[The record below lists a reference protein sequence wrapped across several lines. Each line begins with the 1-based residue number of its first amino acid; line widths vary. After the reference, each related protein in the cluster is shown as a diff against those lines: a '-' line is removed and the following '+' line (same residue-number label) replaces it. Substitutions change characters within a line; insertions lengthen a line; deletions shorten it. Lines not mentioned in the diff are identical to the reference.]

1 MAALVGKATPD
12 FAAVSVTS
20 PTTKVT
26 LKKLMVKNKP
36 TVLCFVSKSLSP
48 VETSSA
54 VQAMEESAFRAK
66 DKAVFII
73 VSLDS
78 LKAAQELH
86 AEGAIKKCTHL
97 FASTQGKEFSV
108 TRTPAHFVVG
118 ADGKVKMG
126 TEEEV
131 ANYMAFVP
139 L

>member
-1 MAALVGKATPD
+1 MSLVGKATPD
-12 FAAVSVTS
+12 VAAVVVTA

-36 TVLCFVSKSLSP
+36 TIVCFVSKSLSP
-48 VETSSA
+48 EETKAA
-54 VQAMEESAFRAK
+54 VQAMEEGAFQAK
-66 DKAVFII
+66 DKAVFLII
-73 VSLDS
+73 SLDS

-97 FASTQGKEFSV
+97 FSSTQGKEFGV
-108 TRTPAHFVVG
+108 ARTPAHFVIG

-131 ANYMAFVP
+131 ASYMSFVP
-139 L
+139 H